1 MKTGTHK
8 TSNHDEVTDVEA
20 VPVYNEEKGQLTIF
34 AVNRLVDETVPFE
47 VDLRGFEGYK
57 VVDYQA
63 LEGTD
68 MLAVNSAEEEKVKPI
83 TKTDY
88 TVTENGFTAEL
99 KPASWNVI
107 ILSKS

>member
-1 MKTGTHK
+1 MLL
-8 TSNHDEVTDVEA
+8 SVII
-20 VPVYNEEKGQLTIF
+20 PVYNEEKGQLTIF
-34 AVNRLVDETVPFE
+34 AVNRLIDESVPFE

-63 LEGTD
+63 LESTD
-68 MLAVNSAEEEKVKPI
+68 MLAVNSAEEEKVKPV

-88 TVTENGFTAEL
+88 VVTENGFTTEL